1 MNGITSNREACMD
14 VSVTSR
20 ALGDRNVIDVAG
32 EIDVYTAPALRQRL
46 AALLDQ
52 GRADLVV
59 DLSRVTFMDSTGL
72 GVLVG
77 ALKRVRGL
85 DGRMVLVIDQDRILK
100 VFRITGLTQLFTI
113 SATLEDA
120 LAEEE

>member
-1 MNGITSNREACMD
+1 MD

-46 AALLDQ
+46 AALLDE

-59 DLSRVTFMDSTGL
+59 DFSRVTFMDSTGL

-85 DGRMVLVIDQDRILK
+85 DGRLVLVIGQDRVLK

-113 SATLEDA
+113 AATLDDA
-120 LAEEE
+120 LAVE